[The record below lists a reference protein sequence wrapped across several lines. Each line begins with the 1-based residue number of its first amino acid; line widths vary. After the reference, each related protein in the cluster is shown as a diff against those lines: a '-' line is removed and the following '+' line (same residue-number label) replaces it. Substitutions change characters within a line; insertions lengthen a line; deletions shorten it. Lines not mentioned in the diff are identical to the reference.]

1 MAFEFSAGLSLMGE
15 SVAKTAGAYTLEAQK
30 AEAQKEM
37 MKLADQMAGVRD
49 EKQRTFQ
56 SSERVA
62 GQEFQSKEKGLDR
75 TQAEKLAQ
83 LQADTAIR
91 TAGISAGASTANT
104 QANIAAQAADTDKK
118 LAANKPLVDAE
129 VLAKTVET
137 NAKNLVVEARKEL
150 QTARETGDQA
160 KIKAAQQKEFDAT
173 YSSQAHVQQVSVY
186 QAQAKILGDA
196 LQSAQTRL
204 VTMQDAM
211 KTMTPEGKAL
221 AAQLEAQVR
230 TLNGQYLAAVK
241 QADDAMKNLPA
252 YTPGGT
258 GSLDLSKYLQTP
270 GAPAKGP
277 AMTPAPSGL
286 INAPMVSP

>member
-1 MAFEFSAGLSLMGE
+1 MAMVFDFSAGLSLMGE
-15 SVAKTAGAYTLEAQK
+15 AVSKTAGAYTLEAQR

-37 MKLADQMAGVRD
+37 MVLADQMAGARD

-150 QTARETGDQA
+150 QTARETGDAA

-196 LQSAQTRL
+196 LQAAQTRL
-204 VTMQDAM
+204 VAMQDPM
-211 KTMTPEGKAL
+211 KMATPEGKAMTQ
-221 AAQLEAQVR
+221 QLEAQVR
-230 TLNGQYLAAVK
+230 TLNGQYLAAVR
-241 QADDAMKNLPA
+241 QAEDAMKNLPA
-252 YTPGGT
+252 YTPGSTT
-258 GSLDLSKYLQTP
+258 GPDLSKYLRT
-270 GAPAKGP
+270 
-277 AMTPAPSGL
+277 TPAPPTSQAPAGM
-286 INAPMVSP
+286 INQPVMSP